1 MRKPVVIILM
11 LLALGLGLAGGH
23 YLPSLTMQDVEDA
36 RQAPEQRE
44 PLYWVAPMDPNY
56 RRDQPGKSPM
66 GMDLVPVYADD
77 LAEQDEPGTVRIS
90 PTVINTLGIRTAAAQ
105 RGTLHRLIE
114 SVGYVQYDEDRV
126 VHVHTRVEG
135 WIEGLRVHAAGDTV
149 SKGQVLFSLYSPPLV
164 NAQEEYLAAQASG
177 SQTLLRAS
185 RERLLAFGLTESQI
199 DTLRDSGKAK
209 QRIAVYA
216 PSGGYLAELKVR
228 DGMYITPA
236 TEVMTIAELS
246 SVWVI
251 GEVFE
256 RQAGW
261 VAPEQR
267 VEIRL
272 DSMPGR
278 AWHGEVDYIYPE
290 LDRNSRTLRVRV
302 RLPNPGNDIRPNMFV
317 RLVIDGED
325 TGETVHVPRE
335 ALIRGG
341 RMDRLV
347 LATGDGRFKAVPVQ
361 AGIESGGRVQILAGI
376 KAGDE
381 VVVSGQ
387 FLIDSESNIDAEILR
402 GSDTEPMNNSTAEQK
417 PGHDHSASEDPQ

>member
-1 MRKPVVIILM
+1 
-11 LLALGLGLAGGH
+11 
-23 YLPSLTMQDVEDA
+23 
-36 RQAPEQRE
+36 
-44 PLYWVAPMDPNY
+44 MDPNY
-56 RRDQPGKSPM
+56 RRDKPGKSPM
-66 GMDLVPVYADD
+66 GMDLVPVYDED
-77 LAEQDEPGTVRIS
+77 LAERDEPGTVRIS
-90 PTVINTLGIRTAAAQ
+90 PSVINTLGIRTATAQ
-105 RGTLHRLIE
+105 SGTLHRLIE
-114 SVGYVQYDEDRV
+114 SVGYVQYDEDMV

-135 WIEGLRVHAAGDTV
+135 WIEGLQVRAAGDPV
-149 SKGQVLFSLYSPPLV
+149 GNGQVLFTLYSPPLV

-199 DTLRDSGKAK
+199 DALHKTGTAK
-209 QRIAVYA
+209 QRIAIYA

-228 DGMYITPA
+228 EGMYITPA
-236 TEVMTIAELS
+236 SEVMTIADLS

-261 VAPEQR
+261 VAPGQR

-272 DSMPGR
+272 DAMPGR
-278 AWHGEVDYIYPE
+278 VWEGEVDYIYPE
-290 LDRNSRTLRVRV
+290 LDPDTRTLRIRV
-302 RLPNPGNDIRPNMFV
+302 RLPNPGSDIKPNMYV
-317 RLVIDGED
+317 RLVIHGAE
-325 TGETVHVPRE
+325 TGETVNVPRE

-341 RMDRLV
+341 RVDRLV
-347 LATGDGRFKAVPVQ
+347 LATGEGRFKAVPVQ
-361 AGIESGGRVQILAGI
+361 AGIESGDRVQILEGI

-402 GSDTEPMNNSTAEQK
+402 GSANKPMNGSPAEQQHV
-417 PGHDHSASEDPQ
+417 HDNSGSEMPQ